1 MKLLSEF
8 SWKSVCLLVATS
20 FLVVPNTWAEEGD
33 QGLHCPYEFD
43 RHLDHCGKR
52 HPDGSFTPSFKLS
65 TSNVVHYNENYSD
78 LSGYGYG
85 WDQVQFP
92 DPIEWDRFG
101 GRSVGGEVGSV
112 DSGNCQFGMP
122 CPNGADNQKA
132 APIAAPMPA
141 ARPVGDPAAGDP
153 AAPGTGAA
161 TASCVND
168 VRQAGAASP
177 LCDADGKPTCY
188 PEGNTALQQSGIP
201 KCGADG
207 RPETSQARNPD
218 EQQPGQQQVGEGP
231 PAGFPQEAEVN
242 SDRDY
247 CEDSQNKARICCNDP
262 IQCVSGLSGPSAGSV
277 AAVGSLAMGAL
288 GVYAM
293 SGNGN
298 DPDGIAKNC
307 ELMKKLGMGGAV
319 ANTALGAKCFT
330 EKGSCEDRC
339 GKVENKY
346 KQVLRDCDQ
355 LDTVWRANNGQGQR
369 CPASWKGNYQ
379 SVLATANGR
388 RERCTS
394 YNANVAA
401 MGQQAV
407 QSAAASKFAEMCE
420 KAATAQ
426 NTGFPDIDQQP
437 VFNGDCND
445 PVNASN
451 PICVK
456 CRGPAAQYDPLCR
469 GLNGGQ
475 QVNRGSGSGFS
486 QADFGTR
493 KVDGSDL
500 NVPTVDAQKQNAVFG
515 DGMGSAARANAV
527 PQNGGGFTGGS
538 GGGGGGF
545 PFGGDGGQGG
555 GQGGGYDTDILKGV
569 GGGGGYSVSGV
580 PVDSRGGYRGPSSLG
595 GGKRDAN
602 PFNKFNLKKYLPGGE
617 KDPKRR
623 GLAGLNTGKSEI
635 GQPHEDIF
643 QRVSNRVK
651 VLCKMKR
658 LYDCK

>member
-1 MKLLSEF
+1 MFF
-8 SWKSVCLLVATS
+8 SMDLTCRGFRFLTFLAALFLITDFAGAAT
-20 FLVVPNTWAEEGD
+20 
-33 QGLHCPYEFD
+33 
-43 RHLDHCGKR
+43 
-52 HPDGSFTPSFKLS
+52 
-65 TSNVVHYNENYSD
+65 
-78 LSGYGYG
+78 
-85 WDQVQFP
+85 
-92 DPIEWDRFG
+92 
-101 GRSVGGEVGSV
+101 
-112 DSGNCQFGMP
+112 
-122 CPNGADNQKA
+122 CPNGFSQAADSSGEMWCVRTDSLEDRNQGGSQSMFRLTDHNVNYYRSTVGPCESRLGVGNCPGEWEFWPEASSPTRETLGVGNSESCEPGVACDA
-132 APIAAPMPA
+132 ALDQKNGNGRPATA
-141 ARPVGDPAAGDP
+141 ARTADPAKTDP
-153 AAPGTGAA
+153 ANPGAGAA
-161 TASCVND
+161 AGCVND

-188 PEGNTALQQSGIP
+188 PEGNTALQQTGIP

-207 RPETSQARNPD
+207 RPATSQAQNPED
-218 EQQPGQQQVGEGP
+218 QENGQQQVGEGP

-288 GVYAM
+288 GIYAM

-307 ELMKKLGMGGAV
+307 QLMKALGQGGAV

-330 EKGSCEDRC
+330 EKGTCEDRC
-339 GKVENKY
+339 EQVENKY
-346 KQVLRDCDQ
+346 KQVLRDCDN
-355 LDTVWRANNGQGQR
+355 LETVWRQNNGQGQR
-369 CPASWKGNYQ
+369 CPASWKSNYQ

-515 DGMGSAARANAV
+515 DGMGQAARANAV

-545 PFGGDGGQGG
+545 PFGGGGQGGG

-658 LYDCK
+658 LY